1 MIIRKYQATI
11 FILCILLGLT
21 ICAILGAETPAV
33 ASPLTEITVVLDDS
47 YPPFVF
53 RGANGS
59 LQGILVDEWQLWE
72 EKTGIRVHL
81 EAMDWGKARR
91 FMDEGKAQV
100 IDTIFFT
107 EERAK
112 KLDFSK
118 PYVSIEVPIF
128 FHKDIRGI
136 KDVKSLQ
143 GFTVGVK
150 AGDASIDFLKKNGV
164 HTLQEY
170 PNYESIVQA
179 AAEHKCR
186 IFCIDKP
193 PALYYL
199 YKMNIDKEYRHSA
212 PLYSG
217 QFHRAVHKGKTDILS
232 VVEQGFAKISPEERE
247 GINKKWTGDSLPL
260 HARQLRY
267 VFYALGILAVSGL
280 ILLLWNASLRRRVNQ
295 KTAQLVKTVEELE
308 KSEEKYRSI
317 FENAVEGI
325 FQSTPE
331 GRYRSVNPAL
341 AKIIYGYDSP
351 EEMINAVTDIDKQ
364 IFASSAE
371 REAFKRQL
379 EANNRIEN
387 FEYRALRKDGR
398 IIWASTNARCVRD
411 HEGRVLYYEGN
422 VVDITER
429 KKADAERRDY
439 QRRITDILDFL
450 PDATLVID
458 VQGRVIVWN
467 RKMEALTGIKAK
479 EMIGKGDYEYALP
492 FYGFRRPI
500 LIDLAMN
507 PAADM
512 EARYVNIKRMG
523 DILFGDSYIHAL
535 RQGIAYLSAT
545 ASLLRNSQ
553 GEVVGAIECVRD
565 NTERK
570 MIEIQISQAEK
581 QYRDLVDNT
590 PVGVYRT
597 NISGDILYTNQAF
610 VDMFGYESP
619 EELMPINVGTLY
631 RNIQD
636 RNRFIEDLKK
646 EGKLKNY
653 ELELVG
659 KNGQRIFA
667 LLSGVIDDVNVSG
680 TLVDITYRKRVEEQL
695 IQAQKM
701 EAIGT
706 LAGGIA
712 HDFNNLLMGM
722 QGYTSLMLMDLEP
735 SHPHHERLLLIEDQ
749 IRSGANLTKQLLG
762 FARGGRYDVKPVNMN
777 DIIAKT
783 SSIFSRTKKEIT
795 IHNDLSRDLLNVEVD
810 QGQMEQVF
818 MNLFVNAW
826 QAMPGSGEIYLQ
838 TQNVTLREEDTLPND
853 IKPGDYINISVTDTG
868 MGMDE
873 KTKAR
878 IFDPF
883 FTTKIMGR
891 GTGLGLAVVY
901 GIIKGH
907 GGMINVYS
915 EPGHGTTFKIYLP
928 ASGKAVV
935 EETATPLPA
944 IGGTETIL
952 LVDDEPIILD
962 VNRELLAAMGY
973 QVHAAAS
980 GQEAIAVY
988 MEKKNSIDMVILD
1001 MVMPGLSG
1009 GETFDRLKEINPGVK
1024 VLLSSGY
1031 SLNIHAQEILDR
1043 GCLGFLQKPFRVE
1056 KLLQK
1061 VREILNF
1068 GGGNAKTSLSSTSR
1082 NTLP

>member
-1 MIIRKYQATI
+1 MIIRKYLATI
-11 FILCILLGLT
+11 FILCILLGVA
-21 ICAILGAETPAV
+21 ICAACGAETPAV
-33 ASPLTEITVVLDDS
+33 ASPLTEITVVLDDN

-53 RGANGS
+53 RDANGS

-72 EKTGIRVHL
+72 EKTGIRVHI
-81 EAMDWGKARR
+81 EAMDWGKAQR

-128 FHKDIRGI
+128 FHKDVKGI

-150 AGDASIDFLKKNGV
+150 AGDACIDFLKKNGV

-170 PNYESIVQA
+170 PNYEGIVQA
-179 AAEHKCR
+179 AAEHKRR

-217 QFHRAVHKGKTDILS
+217 QFHRAVHKGKTDILA

-247 GINKKWTGDSLPL
+247 AINIKWTGYSLPL
-260 HARQLRY
+260 HASYLRY
-267 VFYALGILAVSGL
+267 IFYALGIFAVSGL
-280 ILLLWNASLRRRVNQ
+280 ILLLWNTSLRRKVNQ
-295 KTAQLVKTVEELE
+295 KTAQLDKTVEDLE

-341 AKIIYGYDSP
+341 AKMIYGYDSP
-351 EEMINAVTDIDKQ
+351 EEMIHTVTDIDKQ
-364 IFASSAE
+364 IFTSLAE
-371 REAFKRQL
+371 REAFKKQL

-422 VVDITER
+422 VVDITDR

-458 VQGRVIVWN
+458 VQGKVIVWN

-479 EMIGKGDYEYALP
+479 DMIGKGDYEYALP
-492 FYGFRRPI
+492 FYGVRRPI

-507 PAADM
+507 PDAAM
-512 EARYVNIKRMG
+512 ETRYADIQRMG
-523 DILFGDSYIHAL
+523 DILFGESYTPAL
-535 RQGIAYLSAT
+535 RQGMVYLSAT

-553 GEVVGAIECVRD
+553 GEIVGAIECVRD

-570 MIEIQISQAEK
+570 MIEIQLTKSEK
-581 QYRDLVDNT
+581 RYRDLVDYT
-590 PVGVYRT
+590 PVGVYQT
-597 NISGDILYTNQAF
+597 NISGNILYANQAF
-610 VDMFGYESP
+610 AEMFGYESP
-619 EELMPINVGTLY
+619 EELMSINVGTLY
-631 RNIQD
+631 RNIRD
-636 RNRFIEDLKK
+636 RQRFIEDIKK
-646 EGKLKNY
+646 DGKLKNC

-659 KNGQRIFA
+659 KNGQRIFV

-735 SHPHHERLLLIEDQ
+735 SQPHYERLLLIEDQ

-762 FARGGRYDVKPVNMN
+762 FARGGRYDVKPANMN

-795 IHNDLSRDLLNVEVD
+795 IHNDLSGDLMIVEVD
-810 QGQMEQVF
+810 HGQMEQVF

-838 TQNVTLREEDTLPND
+838 TQNVTHREEDGDILPND
-853 IKPGDYINISVTDTG
+853 IKTGNYIKISVTDTG
-868 MGMDE
+868 TGMDE

-878 IFDPF
+878 IFEPF
-883 FTTKIMGR
+883 FTTQKMGR

-915 EPGHGTTFKIYLP
+915 EPGHGTTFIIYLP
-928 ASGKAVV
+928 ASEKAVV
-935 EETATPLPA
+935 EETLTPLPA
-944 IGGTETIL
+944 TGGTETIL
-952 LVDDEPIILD
+952 LVDDETIILD
-962 VNRELLAAMGY
+962 INRELLEAMGY
-973 QVHAAAS
+973 QVHAAGS

-988 MEKKNSIDMVILD
+988 MGKKNDIDMVILD

-1043 GCLGFLQKPFRVE
+1043 GCRGFLQKPFRIE

-1061 VREILNF
+1061 VREVLNS
-1068 GGGNAKTSLSSTSR
+1068 GGVNAEVKAVPELAE
-1082 NTLP
+1082 